1 MIKRTLES
9 EILKDLG
16 YFPSLAIIG
25 PRQSG
30 KTTLAKM
37 LMAQT
42 GKPTLY
48 LDLESANDTYRLQ
61 DPETF
66 FWAHEYHCI
75 VIDEV
80 QLMPSLFPLLRSV
93 IDRNRTPG
101 RFILLGSA
109 SLELVRGASESLSGR
124 IAFHELSPLTLAE
137 ARSVGVNLREH
148 WFRGGFPLATL
159 APDTETS
166 NRWLDQYFRS
176 FVERDLRILL
186 KQDIEPENMR
196 RFMLMISHL
205 HGQTMNVSALA
216 GSLGIATLTANRY
229 LDLLQGAFWI
239 NRLQPWFANLGKRLI
254 KMPKLYYRDAGLLHR
269 LQGITESEK
278 LQIHPLLGASWEGY
292 VIEQIRLATQFRWQ
306 YFYYRTHAGAESD
319 LYLISPTGK
328 TWCIEIKAA
337 NTPIITKGFYHS
349 VEDLKPDF
357 KYVIVPGD
365 TAQEII
371 IRSDGLRICP
381 LEIFLNQELLEPLK
395 V

>member
-1 MIKRTLES
+1 MIKRYLES

-16 YFPSLAIIG
+16 YFPALAIIG

-48 LDLESANDTYRLQ
+48 IDLESASDIYRLQ
-61 DPETF
+61 DPEAF
-66 FWAHEYHCI
+66 FWAHENHCI

-93 IDRNRTPG
+93 IDRNRAPG

-137 ARSVGVNLREH
+137 AISVGVNFREH

-205 HGQTMNVSALA
+205 HAQTMNVSALA
-216 GSLGIATLTANRY
+216 SSLGIATLTANRY
-229 LDLLQGAFWI
+229 LDVLQGAFWI
-239 NRLQPWFANLGKRLI
+239 NRLQPWFANLGKRLV
-254 KMPKLYYRDAGLLHR
+254 KMPKLYFRDAGLLHH
-269 LQGITESEK
+269 LQGITEPEK

-292 VIEQIRLATQFRWQ
+292 VIEQIRLVTQFRWQ
-306 YFYYRTHAGAESD
+306 YFYYRTHAGAECD
-319 LYLISPTGK
+319 LYLISPEGK

-337 NTPIITKGFYHS
+337 NTPVITKGFYQS
-349 VEDLKPDF
+349 VEDLKPNF

-365 TAQEII
+365 KAQEII

-381 LEIFLNQELLEPLK
+381 LEVFLKEELRK
-395 V
+395 I

>member
-1 MIKRTLES
+1 
-9 EILKDLG
+9 
-16 YFPSLAIIG
+16 
-25 PRQSG
+25 
-30 KTTLAKM
+30 
-37 LMAQT
+37 
-42 GKPTLY
+42 
-48 LDLESANDTYRLQ
+48 
-61 DPETF
+61 
-66 FWAHEYHCI
+66 
-75 VIDEV
+75 
-80 QLMPSLFPLLRSV
+80 MPSLFPLLRSV

-176 FVERDLRILL
+176 FVERDLRMLL

-205 HGQTMNVSALA
+205 HGQTINVSALA

>member
-16 YFPSLAIIG
+16 YFTALAIIG

-48 LDLESANDTYRLQ
+48 LDLESATDTYRLQ
-61 DPETF
+61 DPEAF
-66 FWAHEYHCI
+66 FLAHENHCI
-75 VIDEV
+75 VVDEV
-80 QLMPSLFPLLRSV
+80 QLMPGLFPLLRSV
-93 IDRNRTPG
+93 IDRNRAPG

-109 SLELVRGASESLSGR
+109 SPELVRGASESLSGR
-124 IAFHELSPLTLAE
+124 VAFHELSPLTLAE
-137 ARSVGVNLREH
+137 AMSVGISLREH

-159 APDTETS
+159 APDTDTS

-186 KQDIEPENMR
+186 KQDIEPESMR
-196 RFMLMISHL
+196 RFMLMVTHL
-205 HGQTMNVSALA
+205 HGQTMNTSALA

-239 NRLQPWFANLGKRLI
+239 NRLQPWFVNLGKRLV
-254 KMPKLYYRDAGLLHR
+254 KMPKLYFRDAGLLHR
-269 LQGITESEK
+269 LQGIAEPEK
-278 LQIHPLLGASWEGY
+278 LQVHPLLGASWEGY

-319 LYLISPTGK
+319 LYLISPEGK

-337 NTPIITKGFYHS
+337 NTPVITKGFYQS

-365 TAQEII
+365 NAQEII

-381 LEIFLNQELLEPLK
+381 LEIFLKEELIK
-395 V
+395 T